1 MSVPS
6 LPTFDHT
13 QRLALGIRFPARMT
27 VLPLGGGQLALVS
40 PVPIDDACAAAIA
53 RLGEVA
59 LLIAPNLMHH
69 LYLGD
74 AARRYPAA
82 RVLAPAG
89 LVAKRSDLRVD
100 VSLDGVLPAELTQA
114 VDVLRLEGAPRLDEF
129 VFHHRA
135 ARSLV
140 VTELVFN
147 ILHPPGFLAH
157 VLLAVSGTRGRLAS
171 SRLWRTLVEDRA
183 RFVASLERVLALPFE
198 TLVVAHGELVTDD
211 ARAQLAQAL
220 RWILPE
226 QNVVAAPAR

>member
-27 VLPLGGGQLALVS
+27 VLPLGGDRLALVS
-40 PVPIDDACAAAIA
+40 PIPIDDAGAAAIA

-59 LLIAPNLMHH
+59 FLIAPNLMHH
-69 LYLGD
+69 LHLGD

-82 RVLAPAG
+82 RVLAPRG
-89 LVAKRSDLRVD
+89 LGAKRPDLRVD
-100 VSLDGVLPAELTQA
+100 VPLDGALPSELSQA

-135 ARSLV
+135 TRSLV

-147 ILHPPGFLAH
+147 IRRPPGWLAH

-171 SRLWRTLVEDRA
+171 SRLWRALVDDRQ
-183 RFVASLERVLALPFE
+183 RFAASLERVLALPFE
-198 TLVVAHGELVTDD
+198 TLVVAHGELVTEN
-211 ARAQLAQAL
+211 ARAQLEQAL
-220 RWILPE
+220 RWVLPARG
-226 QNVVAAPAR
+226 VVAAAAR